1 MQPLPQ
7 LGLSPGELHI
17 WFSSYKVDA
26 ETLAILREFLSQDEH
41 TRAERFHFP
50 VLRDRFVIGR
60 GAVRMILAHYL
71 GKDPA
76 GLEFAYERYGKPF
89 LSKPR
94 TNLHFNLS
102 HSGDLM
108 VIALCLDQP
117 IGVDIEKED
126 PHFPVMEIA
135 ARFFCESEQR
145 ALAQLEGESRW
156 RAFFQIWTAK
166 EAVLKANSLGLS
178 FEPSKV
184 EVALSP
190 LRLTRIEESE
200 GADKSRWHLTALT
213 LEAGYSGALAV
224 TMEPSRMLFRN
235 WLASFPELHQSRPPA
250 ANPDPFPA
258 S

>member
-1 MQPLPQ
+1 MQSLPQ
-7 LGLSPGELHI
+7 LALSPGELHI
-17 WFSSYKVDA
+17 WSFRFEVHA
-26 ETLAILREFLSQDEH
+26 ETLAILRDFLSRDERV
-41 TRAERFHFP
+41 RAERFQFP
-50 VLRDRFVIGR
+50 VLRDRFAIGR
-60 GAVRMILAHYL
+60 GALRMILAHYL
-71 GKDPA
+71 GGDP
-76 GLEFAYERYGKPF
+76 GSLEFDYERYGKPF

-94 TNLHFNLS
+94 TNLRFNLS

-126 PHFPVMEIA
+126 PQFPVMEIA

-145 ALAQLEGESRW
+145 TLAQLEGERRW

-178 FEPSKV
+178 LEPSKV

-200 GADKSRWHLTALT
+200 GADNSRWHLSALL

-224 TMEPSRMLFRN
+224 TMEPSRMLFRD
-235 WLASFPELHQSRPPA
+235 WLASFPELQQSRPPA
-250 ANPDPFPA
+250 ADPA
-258 S
+258 SSQVS